1 MIPLLLRLK
10 KASHKEIA
18 QGQDIIIKELY
29 GVFERAVLHGGTG
42 IWRCYH
48 GARFSEDLDVYIPRD
63 LKKIEL
69 LFSILQKRGFAV
81 LKKRIRAQ
89 SLYSTLQFNR
99 VQIRFEALFLP
110 VSGILK
116 DYETAESHLL
126 PIYTLAPEQFIKE
139 KVAAYLNRKKIRD
152 LYDIFFLLPSVQNKK
167 SISSEISHLIKV
179 VEEPIDSD
187 ELRVFILEGVA
198 PTAQDMLA
206 SIKRWMRWE

>member
-48 GARFSEDLDVYIPRD
+48 GARFSEDIDVYIPRD
-63 LKKIEL
+63 LKKIDL
-69 LFSILQKRGFAV
+69 LFSILQKRGFTV
-81 LKKRIRAQ
+81 LKKRIRDQ
-89 SLYSTLQFNR
+89 SLYSTFQFNR
-99 VQIRFEALFLP
+99 VQICFEALFLP
-110 VSGILK
+110 ILGILK
-116 DYETAESHLL
+116 DYETAESHFL
-126 PIYTLAPEQFIKE
+126 PIYTLTPEQFIKE
-139 KVAAYLNRKKIRD
+139 KVAAYLSRKKIRD
-152 LYDIFFLLPSVQNKK
+152 LYDIFFLLPSVQDKK

-179 VEEPIDSD
+179 FKEPVDSN

-198 PTAQDMLA
+198 PTTQDMLA
-206 SIKRWMRWE
+206 SIERWM